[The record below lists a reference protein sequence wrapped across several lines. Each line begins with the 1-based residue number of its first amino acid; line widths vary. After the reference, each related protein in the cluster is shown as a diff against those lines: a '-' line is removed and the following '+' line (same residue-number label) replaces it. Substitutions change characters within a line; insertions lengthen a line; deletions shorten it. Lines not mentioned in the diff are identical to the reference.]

1 MRDIAITLFY
11 RVFGTN
17 LPLSQDQTLQ
27 LSQRFESYKQANR
40 RVEEKYKIKAKGNR
54 ITSEISQ
61 TLILIQEITFVR
73 LADLTHFQ
81 PMFHL
86 RINQV
91 VGFY

>member
-11 RVFGTN
+11 MAFGTN
-17 LPLSQDQTLQ
+17 LSLSQDQTYQ

-40 RVEEKYKIKAKGNR
+40 SVEEKYKIKAKGNR
-54 ITSEISQ
+54 ITSEIFQ